1 MVPLSDVC
9 WFRNPINYSYIYHK
23 PSHKKGKLQSLPAAC
38 VTFDG
43 KTGNG
48 HPKTAVKT
56 ATMWS
61 PREIENAK
69 LGFT

>member
-1 MVPLSDVC
+1 MFVGLETPLTIVISTI
-9 WFRNPINYSYIYHK
+9 NHPI
-23 PSHKKGKLQSLPAAC
+23 KKGKLQSLPAAC

-61 PREIENAK
+61 PGEIENAK